1 MAGKKFLNVYVKIV
15 LCLLGMGI
23 MAYFIYPSVQAGE
36 FSDRMTIARGL
47 VFLGFGY
54 LLVQSIRETL
64 S

>member
-1 MAGKKFLNVYVKIV
+1 MAGKKFLNVYVKIL

-36 FSDRMTIARGL
+36 FSDYLTIARAL
-47 VFLGFGY
+47 VFLGFCY
-54 LLVQSIRETL
+54 LLVQSIREAL